1 MSFPTHAKRAS
12 GRVHVRG
19 PLPLIPG
26 AIVGRGFCV
35 HHKIATGGMGEVW
48 AGEHVELR
56 LRVALKVLLKDALVN
71 QEVVARFS
79 REAFLLGQIH
89 SEHVVRVLDFSTG
102 RFGPVLVMEYVEG
115 PGLGAV
121 IQSRRFAVEEAIEL
135 GMDIANALREV
146 HAANVVHRDVKPA
159 NLILRPLRDGT
170 HRAVFV
176 DLGVSRLVP
185 EGRTDAEALTEITS
199 DDRALGTVEYM
210 APEQILSSR
219 SVTPAADV
227 YSLGAI
233 LFRAVAG
240 QNVFGDVRA
249 MDLMRLKLSSDSPA
263 LETGRTDR
271 VAEGFESL
279 VAKALARS
287 PEDRYETADEI
298 LADLSLLRDTARRV
312 GREPK
317 VRSIPPPLPSPRASR
332 SFAWPSWARQRRRWV
347 AASAAVAVTFAL
359 VAIGLHARATPPKT
373 STNIEAELAA
383 GHCTILS
390 GRVEDAPASGPR
402 KLALKIACDEVAARG
417 E

>member
-1 MSFPTHAKRAS
+1 
-12 GRVHVRG
+12 
-19 PLPLIPG
+19 
-26 AIVGRGFCV
+26 
-35 HHKIATGGMGEVW
+35 MGEVW
-48 AGEHVELR
+48 AGEHVQLR
-56 LRVALKVLLKDALVN
+56 LRVALKVLLKDALMN
-71 QEVVARFS
+71 QEVIARFS
-79 REAFLLGQIH
+79 REAFLLSQIH

-185 EGRTDAEALTEITS
+185 EGRTDAEALTEITC

-249 MDLMRLKLSSDSPA
+249 MDLMRLKLSSESPA
-263 LETGRTDR
+263 LDTGRTDR
-271 VAEGFESL
+271 VAEGFQSL
-279 VAKALARS
+279 VAKALARA

-312 GREPK
+312 GRDTPK
-317 VRSIPPPLPSPRASR
+317 VRSTPPPLPSPRASH
-332 SFAWPSWARQRRRWV
+332 SIAWPSWAKQRRRWV
-347 AASAAVAVTFAL
+347 VASAAVAVTFAL
-359 VAIGLHARATPPKT
+359 VAIGLHARTTPPKVPT
-373 STNIEAELAA
+373 SIEADLAA

-390 GRVEDAPASGPR
+390 GRVEESPASGPR
-402 KLALKIACDEVAARG
+402 KLALKIACDEVAARV